1 MVSQQ
6 LVKSVSDENNLFKKA
21 TIRFKIPG
29 WDDRVD
35 QPFLTRLEL
44 RVHRPR
50 GLSLMKVLPFIL
62 TALILGGMSS
72 LALAESGDKNW
83 SGMLGLT
90 ALYKPQY
97 IGDDDEQVTGAP
109 IIVVD
114 YKDTFYFNI
123 DRGGW
128 WFWKPNDA
136 WRAGALLQIRQQA
149 WDSDDGHLRRVKPL
163 PNNFDDPDT
172 GAEPGLNARY
182 KMDRFTAEAQV
193 TSGEDTNM
201 KLDFKYNLMQ
211 TEQIVVI
218 ANVGVE
224 YLGEDE
230 VNYQW
235 YGDKGSLDNDSA
247 TNLYLGVSAIQ
258 TLNPNWKLLY
268 GVKTTSLDDEIED
281 SPVGQDDTYTVIS
294 LGGAYSF

>member
-1 MVSQQ
+1 M
-6 LVKSVSDENNLFKKA
+6 
-21 TIRFKIPG
+21 R
-29 WDDRVD
+29 
-35 QPFLTRLEL
+35 
-44 RVHRPR
+44 
-50 GLSLMKVLPFIL
+50 VLPLIL
-62 TALILGGMSS
+62 TAMVLGSMSS
-72 LALAESGDKNW
+72 LTFAAEGDKNW
-83 SGMLGLT
+83 NGMIGAT

-97 IGDDDEQVTGAP
+97 ISDDEEQLSGAP
-109 IIVVD
+109 VIVVD

-136 WRAGALLQIRQQA
+136 WRVGALLQIRQQA
-149 WDSDDGHLRRVKPL
+149 WDSDNGHLNDVKPL
-163 PNNFDDPDT
+163 PTNFDDPDT
-172 GAEPGLNARY
+172 GVEPGVNARY

-193 TSGEDTNM
+193 TAGEDANM
-201 KLDFKYNLMQ
+201 KLDFKYNLVQ
-211 TEQIVVI
+211 TDQFVVI

-258 TLNPNWKLLY
+258 TLNPSWKLLY

-281 SPVGQDDTYTVIS
+281 SPIGQDDVYTVVS
-294 LGGAYSF
+294 FGGAYSF

>member
-1 MVSQQ
+1 M
-6 LVKSVSDENNLFKKA
+6 
-21 TIRFKIPG
+21 R
-29 WDDRVD
+29 
-35 QPFLTRLEL
+35 
-44 RVHRPR
+44 
-50 GLSLMKVLPFIL
+50 VLPRIL
-62 TALILGGMSS
+62 IAVLLGSSSS
-72 LALAESGDKNW
+72 LAFAADGDKAW
-83 SGMLGLT
+83 SGMIGAT

-97 IGDDDEQVTGAP
+97 IGDDDEQWGGAP
-109 IIVVD
+109 VIVVD

-128 WFWKPNDA
+128 WFWKPNES
-136 WRAGALLQIRQQA
+136 WRLGAVLQVRPQA
-149 WDSDDGHLRRVKPL
+149 WDKDNGHLNDVKPL
-163 PNNFDDPDT
+163 PAGFDDPDT
-172 GAEPGLNARY
+172 GIEPGVNARY
-182 KMDRFTAEAQV
+182 KMDRFTADLQV

-201 KLDFKYNLMQ
+201 KLDLKYNLMQ
-211 TEQIVVI
+211 TAQFVVR

-268 GVKTTSLDDEIED
+268 GLKTTSLDDEIED
-281 SPVGQDDTYTVIS
+281 SPVGQDDAYTVLS
-294 LGGAYSF
+294 FGGAYSF

>member
-1 MVSQQ
+1 MR
-6 LVKSVSDENNLFKKA
+6 
-21 TIRFKIPG
+21 I
-29 WDDRVD
+29 
-35 QPFLTRLEL
+35 
-44 RVHRPR
+44 
-50 GLSLMKVLPFIL
+50 LSS
-62 TALILGGMSS
+62 ALIAMVLAGASS
-72 LALAESGDKNW
+72 FALAESGDKDW
-83 SGMLGLT
+83 SGMVGAT

-97 IGDDDEQVTGAP
+97 IGDDDEQWTGAP
-109 IIVVD
+109 VVVVD

-128 WFWKPNDA
+128 WFWKPNES
-136 WRAGALLQIRQQA
+136 WRVGAILQIRQQA
-149 WDSDDGHLRRVKPL
+149 WDSDDGHLRDVRPL
-163 PNNFDDPDT
+163 PAGFDDPDT
-172 GAEPGLNARY
+172 GVEPGVNARY
-182 KMDRFTAEAQV
+182 RLDRFTADLQV

-201 KLDFKYNLMQ
+201 KLDLKYNLMQ
-211 TEQIVVI
+211 TEQFVVI

-268 GVKTTSLDDEIED
+268 GIKTTSLDDEIED
-281 SPVGQDDTYTVIS
+281 SPVGQDDAYTVVS
-294 LGGAYSF
+294 FGGAYAF